1 MNGRYIC
8 VLVILTPILVA
19 APSRFRNYVP
29 DSRYSSIHFPHDGA
43 VLNTAMPTIK
53 GTLFDELARPLEN
66 QQVRIDI
73 DAHTLATVT
82 TNVQGVFSYSM
93 SSAQAL
99 DEGGH
104 VVEATVLENSFVMGP
119 HTFFVDTL
127 APELPLVSYPQD
139 GQMIDHGSVTIQGVA
154 QEGVS
159 VYVRIDG
166 AEQGD
171 LVIADQSGSWNYE
184 CELEAGTHSI
194 VVQAESLSGTL
205 GQESLPITIIC
216 R

>member
-73 DAHTLATVT
+73 DAHTLA
-82 TNVQGVFSYSM
+82 
-93 SSAQAL
+93 
-99 DEGGH
+99 
-104 VVEATVLENSFVMGP
+104 
-119 HTFFVDTL
+119 
-127 APELPLVSYPQD
+127 PEVPLVSYPQD

-171 LVIADQSGSWNYE
+171 LVIADQSGNWNYE
-184 CELEAGTHSI
+184 CELEPGTHSI